1 MKTFTIDF
9 EAWAEIEAKSLKE
22 AERKAHAIINQIEA
36 YANNDILFAEPFEM
50 VLTED
55 GVTQEGY

>member
-1 MKTFTIDF
+1 MKTFTIDL

-22 AERKAHAIINQIEA
+22 AERKAHAIINQIEG
-36 YANNDILFAEPFEM
+36 YANNDIVFAEPFEM
-50 VLTED
+50 VLRED